1 MIVDP
6 LAEETHPLIGS
17 VLRGTYRVQRVLD
30 RGGMGI
36 VFEAE
41 QVRLARKVAIKILP
55 GHLARE
61 AHALMRF
68 QREAELVS
76 LLQHPHVVQIV
87 DFDTT
92 EQGEPYIVMELL
104 SGESLATRLAR
115 EVKMPLAFAVRIATQ
130 AASGLAAVHGSLI
143 VHRDL
148 KPANVFLTQLPTDE
162 VHVKLLDFGIGK
174 RLNGSRQLTGEND
187 VIGTP
192 DYMPP
197 EQALGKI
204 AHIDQ
209 RSDQYSLAV
218 IVYEILAGR
227 TPFVGDMSAI
237 LAQVV
242 NDEPPPLEQFVPN
255 LPPRVGQVLRRA
267 MAKEPSERFESI
279 VAFSNALSLSALSA
293 PLLAPEASS
302 NTTLRLTSDP
312 GVLSGTSPS
321 SARGESGASGLREKV
336 LPPSTAEAEP
346 EAKSPAPP
354 RVSAVA
360 PAPTLPE
367 LLSTLERAKKARS
380 SRNLDLASDIVEQA
394 LALADAIASPAAAAA
409 LEVEEALI
417 EGVLEGRLGP
427 RGQPLLPVAA
437 SPGASAPLLPEEA
450 FLLSRIDGLASAE
463 ELLDLSP
470 LSRLRTLRLLVRML
484 RRGLIRTAAS

>member
-1 MIVDP
+1 MSRPGQNQVVIVDP
-6 LAEETHPLIGS
+6 LTEEIHPLLGS

-41 QVRLARKVAIKILP
+41 QVRLARKVAIKVLP

-92 EQGEPYIVMELL
+92 ERGEPYIVMELL
-104 SGESLATRLAR
+104 TGESLAERLAR
-115 EVKMPLAFAVRIATQ
+115 EGKMPLSFAVRVATQ
-130 AASGLAAVHGSLI
+130 AASGLAAVHGALI

-148 KPANVFLTQLPTDE
+148 KPANIFLSRLPTDDT
-162 VHVKLLDFGIGK
+162 HVKLLDFGIGK
-174 RLNGSRQLTGEND
+174 RLNATRQLTGEND

-197 EQALGKI
+197 EQAAGKVSR
-204 AHIDQ
+204 IDQ

-227 TPFVGDMSAI
+227 TPFVGDMTAI
-237 LAQVV
+237 LSQVV
-242 NDEPPPLEQFVPN
+242 NDEPPSIAELVPS
-255 LPPRVGQVLRRA
+255 LPVEVGQVLQRA
-267 MAKEPSERFESI
+267 LAKEPADRFDTI
-279 VAFSNALSLSALSA
+279 VEFSTALSLAAGNRRPST
-293 PLLAPEASS
+293 PEVSS

-312 GVLSGTSPS
+312 GVLSTAKPVVIR
-321 SARGESGASGLREKV
+321 SAQSTSGLREKV
-336 LPPSTAEAEP
+336 VPQKPPSA
-346 EAKSPAPP
+346 APQ
-354 RVSAVA
+354 A
-360 PAPTLPE
+360 PAATLTD
-367 LLSTLERAKKARS
+367 LLSALDRAKKARS
-380 SRNLDLASDIVEQA
+380 ARDLDLAAEIVEQA
-394 LALADAIASPAAAAA
+394 LALADMLATPAAAAA

-417 EGVLEGRLGP
+417 EGVLELRLGQ
-427 RGQPLLPVAA
+427 RDQALLPG
-437 SPGASAPLLPEEA
+437 SSAPGVSLLPEEA
-450 FLLSRIDGLASAE
+450 FLLSRIDGLATAE
-463 ELLDLSP
+463 ETLDLSP
-470 LSRLRTLRLLVRML
+470 LPRLRTLRLLVRML
-484 RRGLIRTAAS
+484 RRGLIRSAAERA